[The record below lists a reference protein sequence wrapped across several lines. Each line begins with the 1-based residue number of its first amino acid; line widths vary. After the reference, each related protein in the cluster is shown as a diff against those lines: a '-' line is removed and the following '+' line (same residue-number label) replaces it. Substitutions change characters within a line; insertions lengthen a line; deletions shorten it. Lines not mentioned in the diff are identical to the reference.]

1 MKSSSKMYST
11 IANNSFSYLL
21 TLDEMRRGLP
31 DETRP
36 SWVKI
41 TTITMVS
48 KFEREINIKKLRETF
63 ERIGSY
69 KMRRVGTNTE
79 GFEWKLKP
87 TTFYN
92 QVTLTYHDTYST
104 KSVKVFPNGSVQ
116 VAGCCDLFDCKRII
130 TQLIHIFKTFL
141 GMEFDVPEIDFRVV
155 MINSNFS
162 LNYNVNLM
170 KVSDW
175 FEEYND
181 IFKVSFEP
189 DRYSAVKIKF
199 KPAHD
204 MKEITCSIFSTGK
217 IIITGAETLKE
228 IAFAYNII
236 NQHINECPEIRVSP
250 TEETDVFDIY
260 LGYRC
265 EPLIEKLRQKGF
277 QSWMKTITN
286 RQINF

>member
-1 MKSSSKMYST
+1 M
-11 IANNSFSYLL
+11 
-21 TLDEMRRGLP
+21 TLDEFRNDFP
-31 DETRP
+31 EETKP
-36 SWVKI
+36 SWIKI
-41 TTITMVS
+41 TTITMIS
-48 KFEREINIKKLRETF
+48 SFEQDIDIKRLRESF
-63 ERIGSY
+63 ENVGSLRL
-69 KMRRVGTNTE
+69 KRVGTNTE

-92 QVTLTYHDTYST
+92 QVTLTYNDTYST

-130 TQLIHIFKTFL
+130 MQLSHIFKTFL
-141 GMEFDVPEIDFRVV
+141 NIEKELPSDSFRVV

-170 KVSDW
+170 EVSNW
-175 FEEYND
+175 FEQYND

-199 KPAHD
+199 RPAND

-236 NQHINECPEIRVSP
+236 NQHINENPSIRVSP
-250 TEETDVFDIY
+250 TQEKDVFDIFM
-260 LGYRC
+260 GYRC
-265 EPLIEKLRQKGF
+265 DPMVKILREKGF
-277 QSWMKTITN
+277 KSWMHTINN
-286 RQINF
+286 RKINF

>member
-1 MKSSSKMYST
+1 MYST

-21 TLDEMRRGLP
+21 SINEFRNELP
-31 DETRP
+31 EDIRP
-36 SWVKI
+36 SWIKI

-48 KFEREINIKKLRETF
+48 NFLQNIDIKRLRAIFED
-63 ERIGSY
+63 IGIYRMKRAGS
-69 KMRRVGTNTE
+69 NTS

-104 KSVKVFPNGSVQ
+104 KSVKVFPNGSIQ

-130 TQLIHIFKTFL
+130 TQLIHIFKVFL
-141 GMEFDVPEIDFRVV
+141 DMDVKVTSDTFRVV

-162 LNYNVNLM
+162 LNYNINLM

-175 FEEYND
+175 FERYND

-199 KPAHD
+199 KPAHE

-236 NQHINECPEIRVSP
+236 NQHINENPSIRVSL
-250 TEETDVFDIY
+250 TEDTDVFDIF

-265 EPLIEKLRQKGF
+265 DPFVKHLKENGF
-277 QSWMKTITN
+277 QSWIKTITN

>member
-1 MKSSSKMYST
+1 MYSS

-21 TLDEMRRGLP
+21 TIDEFRNALP
-31 DETRP
+31 EEIRP
-36 SWVKI
+36 SWIKI

-48 KFEREINIKKLRETF
+48 NFIQNIDIKRLRAVFED
-63 ERIGSY
+63 
-69 KMRRVGTNTE
+69 VGTYRMKRSGTTTE

-92 QVTLTYHDTYST
+92 QVTLTYHDSYST
-104 KSVKVFPNGSVQ
+104 KSVKVFPNGSIQ

-130 TQLIHIFKTFL
+130 TQLVYIFKMFL
-141 GMEFDVPEIDFRVV
+141 GLDIKVSTDSFRVV

-162 LNYNVNLM
+162 LNYNSNLM
-170 KVSDW
+170 KVADW
-175 FEEYND
+175 FEEYDD

-199 KPAHD
+199 KPAED

-236 NQHINECPEIRVSP
+236 NQHINEKPDIRVSR

-265 EPLIEKLRQKGF
+265 DPFVKVLKERGF
-277 QSWMKTITN
+277 SSWMRTITN
-286 RQINF
+286 RQIKF

>member
-1 MKSSSKMYST
+1 MYST

-21 TLDEMRRGLP
+21 TIDEFRNTFP
-31 DETRP
+31 EEFKP
-36 SWVKI
+36 SWIKI

-48 KFEREINIKKLRETF
+48 NFIQNIDIKRLRAVFED
-63 ERIGSY
+63 IGTYRMKRS
-69 KMRRVGTNTE
+69 GTTTE

-92 QVTLTYHDTYST
+92 QVTLTYHDSYST
-104 KSVKVFPNGSVQ
+104 KSVKVFPNGSIQ

-130 TQLIHIFKTFL
+130 TQLIHIFKIFL
-141 GMEFDVPEIDFRVV
+141 DLKIEVSSDSFRVV

-162 LNYNVNLM
+162 LNYNINLM

-175 FEEYND
+175 FETYND

-199 KPAHD
+199 KPAHE

-236 NQHINECPEIRVSP
+236 NHHINENPEIRVSR
-250 TEETDVFDIY
+250 TEDTDVFDVF
-260 LGYRC
+260 LGYKC
-265 EPLIEKLRQKGF
+265 DPLVKHLKSKGF
-277 QSWMKTITN
+277 ESWVKTIAN

>member
-1 MKSSSKMYST
+1 MYSS

-21 TLDEMRRGLP
+21 TLDEMRNALP
-31 DETRP
+31 EEIRP

-48 KFEREINIKKLRETF
+48 SFIQEIDIKKLRSIF

-69 KMRRVGTNTE
+69 KMRRKGTNTD

-92 QVTLTYHDTYST
+92 QVTLTYNDTYST
-104 KSVKVFPNGSVQ
+104 KSVKVFPNGSIQ

-130 TQLIHIFKTFL
+130 TQLVYIFKTFL
-141 GMEFDVPEIDFRVV
+141 GLEIKLPVDSFRVV

-162 LNYNVNLM
+162 LNYNINLM
-170 KVSDW
+170 KVAQH
-175 FEEYND
+175 FENYPD

-199 KPAHD
+199 QPAQD
-204 MKEITCSIFSTGK
+204 MKEITTSIFSTGK

-228 IAFAYNII
+228 IAFGYNII
-236 NQHINECPEIRVSP
+236 NQHINEEPQIRVSP
-250 TEETDVFDIY
+250 TEETDVFDVF
-260 LGYRC
+260 LGHKC
-265 EPLIEKLRQKGF
+265 EPMIEHLKKKGF
-277 QSWMKTITN
+277 KSWIQTITN